1 MPSYTVSTKSAKIV
15 EEDLIKDELCNTIEE
30 IKGMTFK
37 DRPPLI
43 KIHANKN
50 FKYML
55 QKVDSKLKELIS
67 GDISITEI
75 NCINYGAALFIQR
88 KLAPWFDEKRRP
100 QSKMGSKVLPWKQK
114 LKRKVDRLRGELS
127 VMLSSGSLT
136 QHLMRKIHRLGRKYN
151 VKKKK
156 H

>member
-1 MPSYTVSTKSAKIV
+1 M
-15 EEDLIKDELCNTIEE
+15 IKDELCNTIEE
-30 IKGMTFK
+30 IKGMTFD

-88 KLAPWFDEKRRP
+88 KLAP
-100 QSKMGSKVLPWKQK
+100 
-114 LKRKVDRLRGELS
+114 
-127 VMLSSGSLT
+127 
-136 QHLMRKIHRLGRKYN
+136 
-151 VKKKK
+151 
-156 H
+156 